1 MKKSKVK
8 ERFKIVLFIFI
19 CLVCFGI
26 FTNFNSGRKHTSTYE
41 FKVQSSDTIW
51 NIASSICQNDK
62 SLNVQNVVIEI
73 KNLNNLNTSDIYVGQ
88 TLELP
93 IY

>member
-1 MKKSKVK
+1 MKNGKLK
-8 ERFKIVLFIFI
+8 ERGKIILFIFI

-26 FTNFNSGRKHTSTYE
+26 FTNFGIGRKYTSTYE

-51 NIASSICQNDK
+51 NIASNICEKDK
-62 SLNVQNVVIEI
+62 NLNVQNVVIEI